1 MNLYSRKQRLKI
13 LLLFF
18 AVMIVG
24 ASLWYSN
31 FIVNQI
37 RNEERLKVELWSEA
51 VKKRLTLINYTEKL
65 FEEMR
70 KEERLKINHWAQAM
84 ARVLL
89 SEDSKEI
96 LFLQDIIVNNN
107 SIPVLIVDE
116 KNRHIT
122 SRNFPEE
129 LGDKPQSLIDSLTAA
144 MGAQY
149 PPIRIDFAGLRQRV
163 FYKDSRL
170 ITDLEHTLD
179 DLINSFISETV
190 MNSGAVPVI
199 FTDST
204 KTEVLLSANVDTSLI
219 SDSIALSERLKNL
232 AASNEPIQVRFGD
245 RVTNY
250 IFYSESIILT
260 TLRYYPYVQIIIIG
274 LFLFIAY
281 LIFSTFRNAEQN
293 QVWVGMAKETA
304 HQLGTPLSSLMAWV
318 QLLEARGT
326 DKETIEELNKDVNRL
341 ETITDRFSKIG
352 SKPELKPMDVAELM
366 QRAADYLKPRLS
378 KKVAF
383 EISAPGED
391 RIRALINEA
400 LFGWVLEN
408 LFKNAVDAMSG
419 SGKITIDIATEGQ
432 NVNIDITDTG
442 KGIPAAKQKAVFQP
456 GYTSKKRGWGL
467 GLSLAKRII
476 ENYHKGKIFV
486 RRSEPDKGTTF
497 RIVLKKEA

>member
-13 LLLFF
+13 LLLFI
-18 AVMIVG
+18 AVLIVG

-37 RNEERLKVELWSEA
+37 RNEERRKVELWSEA
-51 VKKRLTLINYTEKL
+51 VKKRLSLINYTEKL
-65 FEEMR
+65 FNDMR
-70 KEERLKINHWAQAM
+70 REERLKVNTWAQAVT
-84 ARVLL
+84 RVLL
-89 SEDSKEI
+89 AEESKEI
-96 LFLQDIIVNNN
+96 LFLQDIIVNNTT
-107 SIPVLIVDE
+107 IPVLIVDE
-116 KNRHIT
+116 NGRHIT
-122 SRNFPEE
+122 SRNFAEE
-129 LGDKPQSLIDSLTAA
+129 LGNQSRAAIDSVIAV

-149 PPIRIDFAGLRQRV
+149 DPVKIEFAGIRQRV
-163 FYKDSRL
+163 YYKDSRL

-204 KTEVLLSANVDTSLI
+204 RTEVLLSANVDTAEF
-219 SDSIALSERLKNL
+219 SDSLALQKKLQNL
-232 AASNEPIQVRFGD
+232 AASNEPIEVRFGD

-250 IFYSESIILT
+250 IYYSESIILT

-326 DKETIEELNKDVNRL
+326 DKETIDELNKDVNRL

-352 SKPELKPMDVAELM
+352 SAPELKPVDVADLM
-366 QRAADYLKPRLS
+366 QGAADYLRPRLS
-378 KKVAF
+378 KKVEF
-383 EISAPGED
+383 NIRRPENGPVSA
-391 RIRALINEA
+391 RINEA

-408 LFKNAVDAMSG
+408 LFKNAVDAMAG
-419 SGKITIDIATEGQ
+419 SGQITVDISPEGQ
-432 NVNIDITDTG
+432 HVFIDITDTG
-442 KGIPAAKQKAVFQP
+442 KGIPAAKHKAVFQP

-467 GLSLAKRII
+467 GLSLARRII
-476 ENYHKGKIFV
+476 ENYHSGKIFV
-486 RRSEPDKGTTF
+486 KRSEPDKGTTF
-497 RIVLKKEA
+497 RIVLKREA

>member
-1 MNLYSRKQRLKI
+1 MNLYSKKQRLKI

-122 SRNFPEE
+122 SRNFPED
-129 LGDKPQSLIDSLTAA
+129 LGDQPQSVIDSLTAA

-149 PPIRIDFAGLRQRV
+149 KPIKIEFAGLRQRV

-204 KTEVLLSANVDTSLI
+204 KTEVLLSANVDTTLI
-219 SDSIALSERLKNL
+219 SDSIALSEKLKNL

-352 SKPELKPMDVAELM
+352 STPELSPVDVAALM
-366 QRAADYLKPRLS
+366 RRAADY
-378 KKVAF
+378 
-383 EISAPGED
+383 
-391 RIRALINEA
+391 
-400 LFGWVLEN
+400 
-408 LFKNAVDAMSG
+408 
-419 SGKITIDIATEGQ
+419 
-432 NVNIDITDTG
+432 
-442 KGIPAAKQKAVFQP
+442 
-456 GYTSKKRGWGL
+456 
-467 GLSLAKRII
+467 
-476 ENYHKGKIFV
+476 
-486 RRSEPDKGTTF
+486 
-497 RIVLKKEA
+497 